1 MLNTFDLVL
10 FGGTGDLSTRK
21 LIPALYRQETVL
33 SLNDESQIIGVGTKN
48 LTNDEY
54 IKVIQNSLEKFF
66 PGFNDKDD
74 SWKRF
79 SQRVKYNKLNI
90 NSDEDWKKFVK
101 TKADRVT
108 VFYLAIPPSLYEL
121 ISKKLKEN
129 QLITKN
135 SRIVVEKPIGTDQ
148 KTAKEINK
156 YLSLGFDEDQIYRID
171 HYLGKEAV
179 QNLLALR
186 FANTIFEQSWSNSA
200 IDHIQISV
208 AEDLG
213 VEDRGDYYDKTGAL
227 KDMVQ
232 NHLLQ
237 ILCLIAME
245 PPVSISSES
254 VRDEKLKVLKSLAS
268 FNETSIKTDS
278 VRAVYSEGL
287 SKGEAACSYH
297 DEDGVDINN
306 KTETFVSL
314 KVMINNW
321 RWSGVPF
328 YLRTGKR
335 MKSKTSEIT
344 VKYKSVPH
352 NIFSENSK
360 VSSNQLVLRI
370 HPDEGIDLKLNTKEP
385 GVTGFNLEEL
395 PLDLNLDDYYE
406 IGHQDCYERL
416 LLDVIKGNP
425 ALFVR
430 KDEVEASWEWI
441 DNIINL
447 WESQDVP
454 MEEYNSGTWGPVNSD
469 LLLKRDF
476 RTWKNG
482 SKK

>member
-1 MLNTFDLVL
+1 M
-10 FGGTGDLSTRK
+10 
-21 LIPALYRQETVL
+21 
-33 SLNDESQIIGVGTKN
+33 
-48 LTNDEY
+48 
-54 IKVIQNSLEKFF
+54 
-66 PGFNDKDD
+66 
-74 SWKRF
+74 
-79 SQRVKYNKLNI
+79 
-90 NSDEDWKKFVK
+90 
-101 TKADRVT
+101 
-108 VFYLAIPPSLYEL
+108 
-121 ISKKLKEN
+121 
-129 QLITKN
+129 
-135 SRIVVEKPIGTDQ
+135 
-148 KTAKEINK
+148 
-156 YLSLGFDEDQIYRID
+156 
-171 HYLGKEAV
+171 GKEAV

-213 VEDRGDYYDKTGAL
+213 VEDRGGYYDKTGAL

>member
-21 LIPALYRQETVL
+21 LIPALYRQETAL
-33 SLNDESQIIGVGTKN
+33 SLNNESQIIGVGTKN

-66 PGFNDKDD
+66 PDFNDKDD

-79 SQRVKYNKLNI
+79 SQRVKYNKLDI
-90 NSDEDWKKFVK
+90 NSDEDWKNFNK
-101 TKADRVT
+101 TEADRIT

-213 VEDRGDYYDKTGAL
+213 VEDRGGYYDKTGAL